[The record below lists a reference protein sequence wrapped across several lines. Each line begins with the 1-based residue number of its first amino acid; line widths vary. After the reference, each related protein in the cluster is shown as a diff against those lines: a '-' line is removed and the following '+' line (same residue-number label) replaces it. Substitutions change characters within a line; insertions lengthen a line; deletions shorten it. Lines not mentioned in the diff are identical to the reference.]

1 MLWHLWLLVLLN
13 KLTYLSQSQHHSGL
27 YLCSYHKKC
36 SFICV
41 LAHCPKKAFKNPG
54 FLLILWLKFNW
65 INQKTVR
72 LTHINTFGSS
82 ATTMHVCAQL
92 GSDWSTVVITN
103 QKYIIQSDHTLSPS
117 ERLFRNPWLMSR
129 IQRPCFKLFMVQRSS
144 FLMPWL
150 WVLIEHCL
158 QRLLQ

>member
-41 LAHCPKKAFKNPG
+41 LAHCPKKAFRNPG

-117 ERLFRNPWLMSR
+117 ERLFRNPWLTSR
-129 IQRPCFKLFMVQRSS
+129 IQCPCFKLFMVQRSS
-144 FLMPWL
+144 FLTPWL
-150 WVLIEHCL
+150 WVSIEHRL

>member
-1 MLWHLWLLVLLN
+1 MVYICVHII
-13 KLTYLSQSQHHSGL
+13 
-27 YLCSYHKKC
+27 KKC

-103 QKYIIQSDHTLSPS
+103 QKYIIQSDHTEPFRTAFQKPVADVTDTMSMFQTVYGPEIFIPDAMTLSLDRTPPTAVATVTRCKCRCQIG
-117 ERLFRNPWLMSR
+117 ELW
-129 IQRPCFKLFMVQRSS
+129 IICFN
-144 FLMPWL
+144 
-150 WVLIEHCL
+150 
-158 QRLLQ
+158 